1 MQLYI
6 GNIQGN
12 FAELNTEE
20 SQHFSKVL
28 RGKIGQE
35 IYVTDGSGKFAK
47 GNVSQINSKSVE
59 VDLSE
64 VQENFEQRSYKIHVA
79 IAPTKNMERIEFFL
93 EKSVEIGIDEIT
105 FLKTFHSERKNI
117 NLERCQKIVN
127 AAVKQSLK
135 AYIPKIN
142 DLIKFSDFIKSNHTE
157 NKLIAHCDSNFERT
171 EFQKIIQPKNDYLIL
186 IGPEGD
192 FSKEEIHLAEQN
204 GFKGTSLGNQRLRT
218 ETAALNSVF
227 GLNWMNHL

>member
-6 GNIQGN
+6 GNINGN
-12 FAELNTEE
+12 FAELSAEE

-35 IYVTDGSGKFAK
+35 IYVTDGLGKFAK
-47 GNVSQINSKSVE
+47 GIVSQINSKSIEVE
-59 VDLSE
+59 LTE
-64 VQENFEQRSYKIHVA
+64 IQESFEQRPYKIHIA

-93 EKSVEIGIDEIT
+93 EKAVEIGIDEIT
-105 FLKTFHSERKNI
+105 FLKAFHSERKNI
-117 NLERCQKIVN
+117 NLERCQKIIN

-142 DLIKFSDFIKSNHTE
+142 DLVKFSDFIKLENTE
-157 NKLIAHCDSNFERT
+157 NKLIAHCDSNFERK
-171 EFQKIIQPKNDYLIL
+171 EFQKIILPKQDYLIL

-192 FSKEEIHLAEQN
+192 FSKEEIQLAEQN
-204 GFKGTSLGNQRLRT
+204 GFNGISLGNQRLRT

-227 GLNWMNHL
+227 GLNWVNS